1 MDNIDSLMYLQ
12 GITRVRKTFKKQ
24 SVKLKKQ
31 NCDLSGN
38 GDVKLVNKKQSNKP
52 NVSLKNDIVALES
65 FPSVITTIES
75 PNVVEVS
82 PPVTE
87 KVPMAPVV
95 EKPKVVLKQHNMAVK
110 KKTTIIVKRL
120 LKEEKDLCNKMEK
133 IVLDNLI
140 ETYFISNDN
149 NVVSC
154 DYNGE
159 KRMCYR
165 KSNNYKNVLVLDDQK
180 REEIKK
186 NIPVKFLNVF
196 QRLKKYHIMDC
207 YRSNVNKIDA
217 WNSLSPVSKQRW
229 QNIGLG
235 TQEIC
240 NMLLDHHGLESMLL
254 WASLF
259 S

>member
-12 GITRVRKTFKKQ
+12 GITRVRKKFKKET
-24 SVKLKKQ
+24 VRLKKE
-31 NCDLSGN
+31 NCDLLGN
-38 GDVKLVNKKQSNKP
+38 EEAKLVKKKQGKKP
-52 NVSLKNDIVALES
+52 KVTLKNDIVALES
-65 FPSVITTIES
+65 FPSVITTIET

-82 PPVTE
+82 SSVTE
-87 KVPMAPVV
+87 KVPPIVA
-95 EKPKVVLKQHNMAVK
+95 EKPKVVLKQNDIVVK
-110 KKTTIIVKRL
+110 KKTTIIVKRF

-196 QRLKKYHIMDC
+196 HRLKKYHIMDC
-207 YRSNVNKIDA
+207 YGSNVNKIDA

-229 QNIGLG
+229 QSINFD
-235 TQEIC
+235 TQQIC